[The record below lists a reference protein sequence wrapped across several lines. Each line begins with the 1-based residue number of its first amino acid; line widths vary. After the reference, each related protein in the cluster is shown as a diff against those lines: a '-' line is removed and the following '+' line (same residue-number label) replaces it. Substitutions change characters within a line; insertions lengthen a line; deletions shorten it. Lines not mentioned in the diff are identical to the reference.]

1 MNSKPESHSS
11 SDTIAILVVDD
22 NLINR
27 NVMQKIFLK
36 LGYSTDTAE
45 HGLAALEIISKKRY
59 DLIFMDI
66 QMPVMD
72 GLDATREIRRKLGHA
87 SPIVIA
93 LTANIRNQ
101 SNEEG
106 MDDYLT
112 KPITLED
119 IRVVIEKWND
129 QIYEK
134 REKFSK
140 Q

>member
-45 HGLAALEIISKKRY
+45 HVLAALEIISKKRY

>member
-1 MNSKPESHSS
+1 M
-11 SDTIAILVVDD
+11 
-22 NLINR
+22 
-27 NVMQKIFLK
+27 
-36 LGYSTDTAE
+36 GYSTDTAE